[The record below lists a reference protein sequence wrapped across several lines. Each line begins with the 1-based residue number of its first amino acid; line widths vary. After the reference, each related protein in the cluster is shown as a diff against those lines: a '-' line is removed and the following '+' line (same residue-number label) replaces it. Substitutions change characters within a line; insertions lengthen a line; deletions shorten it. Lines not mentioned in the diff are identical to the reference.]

1 MSMHAIESL
10 VEYSVITTATAS
22 PVPPLA
28 QSICYSLYQIQNQL
42 DCGYTVLRVRDEL
55 EQLGYLSL
63 LPPEQLP
70 EPERSEARRLAV
82 EGGFLKDGTY
92 VDGCSGK
99 CCVTAGTALWKKL
112 LEMSVLPVSA
122 KAELRLLDPLEL
134 AEQIVPLASK
144 ALAEGDKRGADT
156 LGHWYAF
163 FPLLCV
169 VEGLDDD
176 NAPEPE
182 RIQALLRL
190 LAVPEAFEV
199 AGAYGKEMDF
209 DFEEEEMSFLA
220 GWETPYNQW
229 KEKQESLF
237 PEFCKRIMYK
247 LIEKHDFAEADRYAS
262 LTGDENDPS
271 RLLHRCVVSF
281 ACHQWLKAQEPGTL
295 PPERLLS
302 LLEVK
307 EGLEYLSGLPLTE
320 QELATCRIYL
330 LQTLVLLGD
339 YPATIEMQR
348 SLFTEAIDK
357 LEQYPEGE
365 TKQIQQIA
373 LSISYYQMLYTNLP
387 DDYPSK
393 KEWIRKGFPGLMELP
408 GIKRICGELLPE
420 MPQMADTLQGYME
433 QCDALIQYLK

>member
-10 VEYSVITTATAS
+10 VEYSVITVTTSS
-22 PVPPLA
+22 PVPSLA
-28 QSICYSLYQIQNQL
+28 QSICYNLYRLQDQL

-55 EQLGYLSL
+55 EQLGYLFL

-70 EPERSEARRLAV
+70 EPERGEAMRLAE
-82 EGGFLKDGTY
+82 EGGFLEDGTY

-99 CCVTAGTALWKKL
+99 CCITAGSALWEKL
-112 LEMSVLPVSA
+112 LGVGILPASVKV
-122 KAELRLLDPLEL
+122 ELRLLDPLEL

-163 FPLLCV
+163 FPLFCV
-169 VEGLDDD
+169 VEGMDD
-176 NAPEPE
+176 NNTPEPE
-182 RIQALLRL
+182 RIQELLRL
-190 LAVPEAFEV
+190 LAIPEAFEV

-220 GWETPYNQW
+220 GWETPYHQW

-237 PEFCKRIMYK
+237 PEFCKRLVYEFIK
-247 LIEKHDFAEADRYAS
+247 KHDFAEADRYAS
-262 LTGDENDPS
+262 LMGDENDPS
-271 RLLHRCVVSF
+271 RLLQRCVVSF
-281 ACHQWLKAQEPGTL
+281 ACHQWLKTQEPDRL

-307 EGLEYLSGLPLTE
+307 EGFEYLSGLPLPE
-320 QELATCRIYL
+320 QELATCRVYL
-330 LQTLVLLGD
+330 LQTLVLLSD
-339 YPATIEMQR
+339 YPAAIEMQQ
-348 SLFTEAIDK
+348 SLFTEAIAK

-365 TKQIQQIA
+365 TKQLQQIA

-387 DDYPSK
+387 DGYPSK
-393 KEWIRKGFPGLMELP
+393 REWMRKGFPELMELS
-408 GIKRICGELLPE
+408 GVKRICGELLPK
-420 MPQMADTLQGYME
+420 MPQMAETLQQYME
-433 QCDALIQYLK
+433 QCDTLIVYMK

>member
-156 LGHWYAF
+156 M
-163 FPLLCV
+163 
-169 VEGLDDD
+169 GLVRVLS
-176 NAPEPE
+176 AT
-182 RIQALLRL
+182 LR
-190 LAVPEAFEV
+190 
-199 AGAYGKEMDF
+199 
-209 DFEEEEMSFLA
+209 
-220 GWETPYNQW
+220 
-229 KEKQESLF
+229 
-237 PEFCKRIMYK
+237 
-247 LIEKHDFAEADRYAS
+247 
-262 LTGDENDPS
+262 
-271 RLLHRCVVSF
+271 
-281 ACHQWLKAQEPGTL
+281 
-295 PPERLLS
+295 
-302 LLEVK
+302 
-307 EGLEYLSGLPLTE
+307 SG
-320 QELATCRIYL
+320 RF
-330 LQTLVLLGD
+330 G
-339 YPATIEMQR
+339 R
-348 SLFTEAIDK
+348 
-357 LEQYPEGE
+357 
-365 TKQIQQIA
+365 
-373 LSISYYQMLYTNLP
+373 
-387 DDYPSK
+387 
-393 KEWIRKGFPGLMELP
+393 
-408 GIKRICGELLPE
+408 
-420 MPQMADTLQGYME
+420 
-433 QCDALIQYLK
+433 